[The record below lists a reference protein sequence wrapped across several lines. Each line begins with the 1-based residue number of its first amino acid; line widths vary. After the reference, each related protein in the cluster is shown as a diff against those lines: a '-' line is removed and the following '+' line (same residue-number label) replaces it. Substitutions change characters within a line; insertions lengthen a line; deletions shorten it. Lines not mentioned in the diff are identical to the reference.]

1 MELERGGSNGGTG
14 YGYAELGGP
23 VAQFLAAAAFL
34 HTFGSTPSYP
44 GTSALSSHAL
54 RGLSDAIISALE
66 EKNYLSFALCEVVV
80 NLILCLR
87 RA

>member
-1 MELERGGSNGGTG
+1 LELERGGSDGRTG

-34 HTFGSTPSYP
+34 HAFGSTPSYP
-44 GTSALSSHAL
+44 GTCALPSHAL
-54 RGLSDAIISALE
+54 RGLSDAIISVLE
-66 EKNYLSFALCEVVV
+66 EKNYFLFALGEVGV
-80 NLILCLR
+80 NLILGLR